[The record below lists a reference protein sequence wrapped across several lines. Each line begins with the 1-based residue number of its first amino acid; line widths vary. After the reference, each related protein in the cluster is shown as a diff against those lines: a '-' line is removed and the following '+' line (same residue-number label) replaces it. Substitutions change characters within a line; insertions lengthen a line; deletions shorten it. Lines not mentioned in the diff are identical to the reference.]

1 MISYI
6 PESIKKSANNFK
18 EKNKRSFE
26 TNIDKYNFKKLKTK
40 KKTKKEITGTFDNKH
55 IEHKSEGNEIFSIRT
70 YLSNMAV
77 NLRMTMKNNF
87 EPSKDSDEKQEV
99 NTNIDNIEIMT
110 SNKAGKIVS
119 EFEEQNKEHIVLKN

>member
-1 MISYI
+1 
-6 PESIKKSANNFK
+6 
-18 EKNKRSFE
+18 
-26 TNIDKYNFKKLKTK
+26 
-40 KKTKKEITGTFDNKH
+40 
-55 IEHKSEGNEIFSIRT
+55 
-70 YLSNMAV
+70 MAV

-119 EFEEQNKEHIVLKN
+119 EFEEQNKDHIVLKN